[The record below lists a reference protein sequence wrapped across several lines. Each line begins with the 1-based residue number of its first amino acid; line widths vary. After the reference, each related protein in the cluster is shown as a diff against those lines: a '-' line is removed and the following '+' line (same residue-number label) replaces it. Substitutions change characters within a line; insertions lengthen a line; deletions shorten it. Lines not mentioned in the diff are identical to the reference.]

1 MLIFYG
7 GSMQD
12 NNSNENAKKKEYI
25 FGEVKEYDLEK
36 IEQEVLKESVYLDV
50 FAGSDLNF
58 KENCKELNSE
68 EISNKLS
75 KLNTYSFNYKTSDY
89 PTYNFSEGSH
99 FGVMAQEVETVFPE
113 LVKTDEKGNKL
124 VNYTQMIP
132 LMLETIKHL
141 TSRINQ
147 LEKKISN

>member
-1 MLIFYG
+1 
-7 GSMQD
+7 MQD
-12 NNSNENAKKKEYI
+12 NNSNESAAKKEYI
-25 FGEVKEYDLEK
+25 FGEIKEYDLEK

-68 EISNKLS
+68 EVFNKLS
-75 KLNTYSFNYKTSDY
+75 KLNTYSFTYKTNEF
-89 PTYNFSEGSH
+89 PEYNFNQGGQ
-99 FGVMAQEVETVFPE
+99 FGVMAQEIESVFPE
-113 LVKTDEKGNKL
+113 VVKTDVNGNKL

-141 TSRINQ
+141 NNRLNE
-147 LEKKISN
+147 LEKKINI